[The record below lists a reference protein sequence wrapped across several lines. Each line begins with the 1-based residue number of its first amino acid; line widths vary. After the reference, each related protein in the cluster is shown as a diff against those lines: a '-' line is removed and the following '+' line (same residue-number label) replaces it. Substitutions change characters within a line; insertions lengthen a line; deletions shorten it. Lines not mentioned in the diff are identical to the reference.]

1 MGVADVV
8 AGKTPVVKWGQ
19 RPDKIYLTLPL
30 PELTDPEITLD
41 EKKVTFSGTSKG
53 QDYEVKLKLLR
64 GINVTAS
71 KHTMNQWN
79 VQFELVKLKK
89 EPCWLRLL
97 KTKESFTWLKKDY
110 DKWYQQECQHAKEL
124 WREAYSTAKMNG
136 EDPSKGKSS
145 SSPEDLAKPPPEK
158 DKERE
163 KKQFEDMI
171 KEFRK
176 KAVPRKSKEKK
187 TKNKKAKS

>member
-71 KHTMNQWN
+71 KHTMNQWS

-124 WREAYSTAKMNG
+124 WREAYFTAKMNG
-136 EDPSKGKSS
+136 EDPSKGKSK
-145 SSPEDLAKPPPEK
+145 PKEEAEPNAPPPDDVRKKETEQWEK
-158 DKERE
+158 TL
-163 KKQFEDMI
+163 
-171 KEFRK
+171 KEFRA
-176 KAVPRKSKEKK
+176 KAAPRTKVPK
-187 TKNKKAKS
+187 